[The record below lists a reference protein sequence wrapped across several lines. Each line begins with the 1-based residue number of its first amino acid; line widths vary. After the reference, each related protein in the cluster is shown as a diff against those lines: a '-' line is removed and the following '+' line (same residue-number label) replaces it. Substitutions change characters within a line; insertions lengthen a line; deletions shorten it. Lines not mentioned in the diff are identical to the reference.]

1 LILKPII
8 NWESGETVKRN
19 CAGASFLG
27 TGVAIPKGV
36 EVGIGVTVGI
46 GVGLPLGLTMGV
58 GVSVGLGVM
67 PGPLMTILRG
77 ELHAPSTSSTV
88 HTVAIPQ
95 NRIEGCWRRR
105 RMVELMPAR
114 MGLLAVRDLRCFY
127 ANVTID
133 A

>member
-1 LILKPII
+1 M
-8 NWESGETVKRN
+8 VKRN

-36 EVGIGVTVGI
+36 AVGIGVMVGI
-46 GVGLPLGLTMGV
+46 GVGLALGLTMGV
-58 GVSVGLGVM
+58 GVSVGLGVGP
-67 PGPLMTILRG
+67 PGLPITNRRG
-77 ELHAPSTSSTV
+77 ELHAPSTSSKV

-95 NRIEGCWRRR
+95 NRIEGCWRRKCI
-105 RMVELMPAR
+105 VELMPAR
-114 MGLLAVRDLRCFY
+114 LGLLAVRDLRCFY